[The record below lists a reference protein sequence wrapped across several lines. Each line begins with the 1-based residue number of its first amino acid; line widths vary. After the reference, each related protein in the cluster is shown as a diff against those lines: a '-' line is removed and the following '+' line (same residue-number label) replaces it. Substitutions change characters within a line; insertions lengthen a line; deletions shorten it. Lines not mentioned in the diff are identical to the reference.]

1 VSSTDSSSTA
11 PAFLHCE
18 DVSVRFGGVVAV
30 DAVSLDVAAGGDVVG
45 LIGPNGSGKS
55 TFVNAVTGLV
65 PVARGRVEVDGR
77 PVPLG
82 RPGGITRFKVFRTYQ
97 TPQIDPLG
105 TCFDNILVAS
115 PDQRLRGAF
124 GAWLARPWM
133 FRLDKVRWQR
143 GTEALARVGLA
154 ERGNH
159 PAGALSYGER
169 RRLEIARAI
178 VAEPKLLLMDEP
190 AAGLNSAET
199 DQLAE
204 LLVDLAGDGLSLLVI
219 EHKIA
224 FIERLCHRVVVLE
237 LGRQIATGR
246 PNEVWSDPAVMNAYL
261 GEAV

>member
-1 VSSTDSSSTA
+1 MTTA
-11 PAFLHCE
+11 DGPSGLRPFLHCE
-18 DVSVRFGGVVAV
+18 DVTVRFGGVTAV
-30 DAVSLDVAAGGDVVG
+30 DSVSLDVAAGGEVVG

-55 TFVNAVTGLV
+55 TLVNAITGLV
-65 PVARGRVEVDGR
+65 PVAGGRVEVEGR
-77 PVPLG
+77 RVPLG
-82 RPGGITRFKVFRTYQ
+82 RPGAITHFRVFRTYQ
-97 TPQIDPLG
+97 TPQIDAMG

-115 PDQRLRGAF
+115 PDRRLRGAF

-133 FRLDKVRWQR
+133 FRLDKERWRR

-154 ERGNH
+154 DRANH
-159 PAGALSYGER
+159 MAGGLSYGER
-169 RRLEIARAI
+169 RRLEIARAMM
-178 VAEPKLLLMDEP
+178 AEPALLLMDEP

-204 LLVDLAGDGLSLLVI
+204 LLARLTADGLSLVII

-237 LGRQIATGR
+237 LGHQIAAG
-246 PNEVWSDPAVMNAYL
+246 PPKEVWTDPAVMNAYL

>member
-1 VSSTDSSSTA
+1 VSSTDGQSA
-11 PAFLHCE
+11 LRPFLHCE
-18 DVSVRFGGVVAV
+18 EMTVRFGGVVAV
-30 DAVSLDVAAGGDVVG
+30 NSVSLDVAAGGEVVG

-55 TFVNAVTGLV
+55 TLVNAVTGLV
-65 PVARGRVEVDGR
+65 PVARGRVEVEGR

-82 RPGGITRFKVFRTYQ
+82 RPGAITRFKVFRTYQ
-97 TPQIDPLG
+97 TPQIDALG

-133 FRLDKVRWQR
+133 FRLDKERWRR

-154 ERGNH
+154 ERANH
-159 PAGALSYGER
+159 RAGSLSYGER

-178 VAEPKLLLMDEP
+178 VAEPRLLLMDEP

-199 DQLAE
+199 AQLAE
-204 LLVDLAGDGLSLLVI
+204 LLVTLATGGLSLLII

-224 FIERLCHRVVVLE
+224 FIERLCQRVVVLE
-237 LGRQIATGR
+237 LGRQIASG
-246 PNEVWSDPAVMNAYL
+246 PPSEVWNDPAVVNAYL